1 MMTEGKAERKW
12 NCVTLSWQWLE
23 KQNYILMLQGVIR
36 GRKKTP
42 NIQALQSWWWW
53 KRHDCR
59 SSGYLTP
66 GTQNSHGLCSAHL
79 LSWGQRC
86 HQPPPHALISLP
98 ELKAS
103 PLHSCSSP
111 RSPSGEMDFSC
122 HQTSLSSHV
131 SSALLLTWALP
142 GNKPHQEGRC
152 SQLSLCSHTLEQG
165 KTVLSRVAV
174 PWWVPQPTSTAS
186 GLCPQA
192 LWLSLLLWVSC
203 SPALLTC
210 PAHLPGYL
218 LVGSTG
224 ERHKAGEAPC
234 RPGGVRG
241 DTADTSPAP
250 PVTSAGSWSCASP
263 WQRHPGL
270 PQAPECA
277 GTGNVTFYCNGIKPV
292 GFCQRTLTSRIKGFW
307 DPTDLTNTVLWVHLP
322 LSFPF

>member
-1 MMTEGKAERKW
+1 MKLCHTQLTVVRETK
-12 NCVTLSWQWLE
+12 L
-23 KQNYILMLQGVIR
+23 YIDVAR
-36 GRKKTP
+36 GNKRQEKTP

-59 SSGYLTP
+59 SSRYLTP

-86 HQPPPHALISLP
+86 HQPPPHALISLL

-111 RSPSGEMDFSC
+111 RSPSGAGNFSC
-122 HQTSLSSHV
+122 HQTSLFSHV
-131 SSALLLTWALP
+131 SSALFLTWALP
-142 GNKPHQEGRC
+142 GNQPHQQGRC

-165 KTVLSRVAV
+165 KAQSL
-174 PWWVPQPTSTAS
+174 P
-186 GLCPQA
+186 G
-192 LWLSLLLWVSC
+192 WLSPGECHSPPAQPCGCHCCSGCPVHLPC
-203 SPALLTC
+203 SPARLFI
-210 PAHLPGYL
+210 G
-218 LVGSTG
+218 GQ
-224 ERHKAGEAPC
+224 HKWEAQGEAPWG
-234 RPGGVRG
+234 PGGVRG

-292 GFCQRTLTSRIKGFW
+292 GFCQRTLTSWIKEFW
-307 DPTDLTNTVLWVHLP
+307 DPTDLTNTALWVHLP